1 MKGAKLTGHDIHG
14 GMQEETVPK
23 LMTRQTGNLR
33 VSADRNERVKFW
45 IFSLGRI
52 SLSFFLSFFFF
63 FSETESQFVAQA
75 GMQLHD
81 LGSLQPPSPG
91 FQQFS
96 CLSLP
101 SSWDYRHVP
110 PHLADFCIFSR
121 DGVSPCWSG

>member
-52 SLSFFLSFFFF
+52 SLFLSFCLFFFF
-63 FSETESQFVAQA
+63 FPETESSSVAQA
-75 GMQLHD
+75 AVQWHD
-81 LGSLQPPSPG
+81 LGLLQPSAPR
-91 FQQFS
+91 FKRFS
-96 CLSLP
+96 CLSLL
-101 SSWDYRHVP
+101 SS
-110 PHLADFCIFSR
+110 
-121 DGVSPCWSG
+121 